1 VTYDSVIQKIKDASH
16 TESLK
21 AVISQPEIKEFLKSL
36 KVNDK
41 EKYAAFNVEYKE
53 LQKQLTEGKTQ

>member
-1 VTYDSVIQKIKDASH
+1 
-16 TESLK
+16 LK

-41 EKYAAFNVEYKE
+41 EKYAAFNVEYEE